1 MDNIKIKIVAN
12 PLYGTTGSLVTLPFM
27 GQVVHTK
34 TVNAADIQKLI
45 DAEHPQMTDPLAE
58 LTANQLLTYGADKIA
73 DEEKRFNFGSDYFA
87 FEPAISGSVATADAK
102 LGEDNTPY
110 INVVNGTALGNRL
123 AAIIPSIVK
132 EDLGDVMFH
141 SVESVKDGESVKNA
155 IYGGGDFTFI
165 GKRLS
170 FAASDEKLELRHP
183 TTGAVVSA
191 VTVKSGDTL
200 GQRITAALATPPAAD
215 GTYKLY
221 AQSHGKDTPDAN
233 IKSGFVTVDY
243 IAPVLPKVNI
253 TSASAVVSEMANSV
267 GLEIENFRAVK
278 GYSEDDTNFYI
289 PAKATYKGETIDI
302 ELFNAKTEE
311 TTVYAEMINPEF
323 AEELAAGETVSFEIE
338 LDPAKASSYA
348 AGVMTK
354 SCVVTE

>member
-34 TVNAADIQKLI
+34 TVDAADIQKLI

-141 SVESVKDGESVKNA
+141 SVESVKDGESVKNT
-155 IYGGGDFTFI
+155 IYSGSDFTFI

-170 FAASDEKLELRHP
+170 FAAADEKLELRHP
-183 TTGAVVSA
+183 TTGAVASA
-191 VTVKSGDTL
+191 VTVKGGDTL
-200 GQRITAALATPPAAD
+200 GQRITAALATPPEAS

-233 IKSGFVTVDY
+233 IKSGTITVDY
-243 IAPVLPKVNI
+243 VYVAPTEPTITKIASSEGEGKVKAGAPVMI
-253 TSASAVVSEMANSV
+253 TGYGISPDDLGEQRALGVKYEVDGDE
-267 GLEIENFRAVK
+267 EQERIENLGSYDAESRTWTLNMITLGYTPDAGSLKFVFVDSSAQTIESAAV
-278 GYSEDDTNFYI
+278 EYI
-289 PAKATYKGETIDI
+289 A
-302 ELFNAKTEE
+302 
-311 TTVYAEMINPEF
+311 
-323 AEELAAGETVSFEIE
+323 
-338 LDPAKASSYA
+338 
-348 AGVMTK
+348 
-354 SCVVTE
+354 